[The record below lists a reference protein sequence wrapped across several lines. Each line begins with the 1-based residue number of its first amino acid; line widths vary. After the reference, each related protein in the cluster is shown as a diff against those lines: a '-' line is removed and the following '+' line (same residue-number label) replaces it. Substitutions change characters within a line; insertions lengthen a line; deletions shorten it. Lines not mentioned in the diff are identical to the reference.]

1 MNNNSNLPLKKP
13 ELLMPA
19 GNLERLKT
27 AILYGADAV
36 YCGTPDMSLR
46 VKSSFTLEDIIEG
59 VEFAHNYG
67 KKIYLTLN
75 LFSHNKDI
83 EKLPQ
88 FLETI
93 KIVKPDGLI
102 ISDPGI
108 FNFIKQN
115 APDLELHISTQ
126 ANVCSWLTVD
136 FWQQQGAKLV
146 VLAREVS
153 FTEMAEIRDKCPNIK
168 LETFIHGSMCM
179 TYSGRCLLSNFMAER
194 GANQGSCAHSC
205 RWGYKLKIKLKDN
218 SEHEIEITDQNKDL
232 FDFFLEEE
240 IRPGALMPFEEDVNG
255 SYILNAKDLC
265 LLPKL
270 DDYIKLG
277 LDSFKVEGRNKT
289 EFYVGSVARV
299 YRAAIDDYI
308 ANPNDWDYRDYI
320 DEINGVANRGYSLAF
335 HDGRLTEL
343 AHDYE
348 STGSTSFYE
357 FAGKIIEWQE
367 NDIIIE
373 VKNRLVAGDV
383 LEFLSPLQRKPILLR
398 IYQFIDANNPDKI
411 TEVVNA
417 GQKPRIRVNASSFHL
432 EEIDYLK
439 RSLPPLTIIRKEKL
453 LDESE
458 KLKVESRKLAHSL
471 EAKEIIEEKYQGKRK
486 QYFQALSIIEDI
498 ESNNN
503 QKNQDNKMLTTKTP
517 RIGKDG
523 CCGKGCNGC
532 LPFWYDEKYS
542 KAREI
547 LKTKKIG
554 EML

>member
-1 MNNNSNLPLKKP
+1 MKRP
-13 ELLMPA
+13 ELLLPA
-19 GNLERLKT
+19 GTLDRLKT

-46 VKSSFTLEDIIEG
+46 VKSGFTLEDVVEG
-59 VEFAHNYG
+59 IEFAHARG
-67 KKIYLTLN
+67 KKVYLTLN

-83 EKLPQ
+83 EKLPE
-88 FLETI
+88 FIETV
-93 KIVKPDGLI
+93 KLAKPDGLI
-102 ISDPGI
+102 ISDPGV
-108 FNFIKQN
+108 FNFVKEH

-136 FWQQQGAKLV
+136 FWEKQGASLV
-146 VLAREVS
+146 VMAREVS
-153 FTEMAEIRDKCPNIK
+153 FEELAEIRKKCPNIK
-168 LETFIHGSMCM
+168 IETFVHGSMCM
-179 TYSGRCLLSNFMAER
+179 TYSGRCLLSNFLAER

-218 SEHEIEITDQNKDL
+218 TEHEIEINEDNKDL

-240 IRPGALMPFEEDVNG
+240 VRPGQLLPFEEDVHG

-270 DDYIKLG
+270 DEYIKIG

-289 EFYVGSVARV
+289 EFYAGSVARV
-299 YRAAIDDYI
+299 YRAAIDDYMRDPENWN
-308 ANPNDWDYRDYI
+308 ADDYM
-320 DEINGVANRGYSLAF
+320 DEINSVANRGYSLAF
-335 HDGRLTEL
+335 HDGRLTNL

-357 FAGKIIEWQE
+357 YAGRVIEWQG
-367 NDIIIE
+367 DDMIVE
-373 VKNRLVAGDV
+373 VKNRMDAGDV
-383 LEFLSPLQRKPILLR
+383 LEFLSPYQREPILLR
-398 IYQFIDANNPDKI
+398 MYEFHDVKKDKI
-411 TEVVNA
+411 VEVMHA
-417 GQKPRIRVNASSFHL
+417 GQKPMIKVPASLFHL
-432 EEIDYLK
+432 ETPEKLK
-439 RSLPPLTIIRKEKL
+439 ELLPPLSLIRKEKGL
-453 LDESE
+453 EESE
-458 KLKVESRKLAHSL
+458 RLKVESRQLSHQL
-471 EAKEIIEEKYQGKRK
+471 EGGSIREEKYDNKRK
-486 QYFQALSIIEDI
+486 KYFKALEVTDSEI
-498 ESNNN
+498 SHR
-503 QKNQDNKMLTTKTP
+503 TP

-532 LPFWYDEKYS
+532 LMFWHDDKYT